1 MRSVLICAAAVWLC
15 GSVALAHHSL
25 AGMYDQGKRIT
36 VDGSIAEFH
45 FVNPHPFLLV
55 DVSDARGRIERW
67 HLEMDNRRELVDI
80 GMKHD
85 TFKVGDRVVAS
96 GSPGRSQ
103 SRILYVW
110 KLDRPGDGLAYEQ
123 IGGSPRIQI
132 PRP

>member
-1 MRSVLICAAAVWLC
+1 MRAVLVCAATVWL
-15 GSVALAHHSL
+15 GGAVALAHHSL
-25 AGMYDQGKRIT
+25 AGMYDQGKRVT

-55 DVSDARGRIERW
+55 DMSDARGRTERW

-80 GMKHD
+80 GMKDD
-85 TFKVGDRVVAS
+85 TFKVGDRAAAS

-132 PRP
+132 PK

>member
-1 MRSVLICAAAVWLC
+1 
-15 GSVALAHHSL
+15 
-25 AGMYDQGKRIT
+25 MYDQSKRVT

-55 DVSDARGRIERW
+55 DMSDTRGRTERW

-80 GMKHD
+80 GMKED
-85 TFKVGDRVVAS
+85 TFRVGDRVVAS
-96 GSPGRSQ
+96 GSPGRTQ

-110 KLDRPGDGLAYEQ
+110 KLDRPTDGLAYEQ

-132 PRP
+132 PK